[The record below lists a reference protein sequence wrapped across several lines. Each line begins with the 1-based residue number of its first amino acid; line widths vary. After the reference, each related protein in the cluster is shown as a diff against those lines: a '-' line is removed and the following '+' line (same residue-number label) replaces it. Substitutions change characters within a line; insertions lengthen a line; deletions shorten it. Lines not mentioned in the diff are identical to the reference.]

1 MKDIIRMNQLAGII
15 TEGQA
20 RKMMQILNEGTES
33 KKISF
38 QKELDDEVENVIDLF
53 NNDLKK
59 GQIKGTE
66 DIDGYVNK
74 MDYKL
79 NSVLKYFKGDD
90 ETLES
95 LNKYVE
101 KIYNKA
107 YDYFY
112 DTIEKRDFPEKFTKK
127 KSK

>member
-95 LNKYVE
+95 LNKYAE

-127 KSK
+127 KK